1 MLSYMTMLELKQII
15 QGMDHRSATKPLHIF
30 SRICKIVKCFAQA
43 KGIYYFKLGYLNGIS
58 IMVMVAYV
66 LG

>member
-1 MLSYMTMLELKQII
+1 
-15 QGMDHRSATKPLHIF
+15 MDRRVPEKPLHIF
-30 SRICKIVKCFAQA
+30 SRICKVVKCFAQV